1 MENKAHALAA
11 GAFVLV
17 AAALLAALAVWL
29 TRDAGVQLSYEL
41 STREVV
47 SGLQPQARVRFR
59 GVAVGK
65 VTSIGFDPQ
74 TPGNVLLKISVSDDT
89 PITRS
94 TFATLGFQGV
104 TGLSFVQLDDTGAST
119 ELWRPRDGPP
129 PRIPMRPGLMSQL
142 TDQSASILAQLE
154 ESSRSINRLLAAEN
168 QKLLM
173 STLSSLG
180 QAASSL
186 PPVMQDASVTLKS
199 FRDTSASV
207 AGTSDTVKKSA
218 AEFMQLSQRVN
229 RSGGVL
235 DKLAEGAEA
244 LTATGRTL
252 GSTTVPRLNRT
263 VEDAGRAVRQAQRT
277 ASTLSDN
284 PQSLIFGNVPA
295 APGPGEPGFAVPGG
309 KP

>member
-17 AAALLAALAVWL
+17 AAALLATLAVWL
-29 TRDAGVQLSYEL
+29 TRDAGVQLGYEL

-74 TPGNVLLKISVSDDT
+74 TPGNVLLKITVSEDT

-94 TFATLGFQGV
+94 TFATLDFQGV

-119 ELWRPRDGPP
+119 ELLHPRDGQPA
-129 PRIPMRPGLMSQL
+129 RIPMRPGLMSRL
-142 TDQSASILAQLE
+142 TDQSASILGQLE

-168 QKLLM
+168 QQLLM
-173 STLSSLG
+173 STLSSLN

-229 RSGGVL
+229 RAGGVL
-235 DKLAEGAEA
+235 DKLTEGAES
-244 LTATGRTL
+244 LTVTGQTL

-277 ASTLSDN
+277 ASTLNDN
-284 PQSLIFGNVPA
+284 PQALIFGNVPA
-295 APGPGEPGFAVPGG
+295 APGPGEPGFAAPGG